1 MDRGWKNILR
11 TKTELQSGCVHG
23 GVVLRAQIMPSMR
36 MSLLSC
42 APAGTRTLPRKATV
56 RQTLRV
62 MVVRKTQ
69 IECITKRSKSAHH
82 DAVSSVHMRTSSYDF
97 TWSRG
102 LSAY

>member
-11 TKTELQSGCVHG
+11 TKTELQSECVHG

-42 APAGTRTLPRKATV
+42 APAGTRTSPRKATV
-56 RQTLRV
+56 RQTLRA
-62 MVVRKTQ
+62 MLVRKTQ
-69 IECITKRSKSAHH
+69 IECITERSKCKRAHH
-82 DAVSSVHMRTSSYDF
+82 AAVSSVRMQTSSCEF

-102 LSAY
+102 L